1 MLLEKERERLL
12 AVLQS
17 RTATHAERRSAREAL
32 EREEGDHVN
41 ARTAS
46 ADDSQSSEPRER

>member
-32 EREEGDHVN
+32 EREESDVD
-41 ARTAS
+41 ARA
-46 ADDSQSSEPRER
+46 APPDDSQSSEPRER

>member
-32 EREEGDHVN
+32 EREESDDVDAG
-41 ARTAS
+41 TAPL
-46 ADDSQSSEPRER
+46 DDSRSSEPRER